1 MFERLLCVSTKLR
14 RFFNRWKVFKLNFI
28 VPIMFVIILLI
39 CIIGPPVYM
48 YQPTIILKY
57 LNKTRREI
65 PFIYHS
71 SNEILD
77 STMDKRKT
85 YCELSTTASVKWHK
99 YFHELR
105 FGLNHFTI
113 RCFFS
118 ELIPT
123 GAVVL
128 FNSYI
133 IYHVVRVYRRLD
145 QTNGHQPR
153 KKQFQTKSSMNIV
166 LIIHSSL
173 FLASLFS
180 HILGHFIVT
189 EAHEA
194 WWVLLAILINC
205 SINFYVYCLSGKA
218 FRNEIYRFIQQLKPR
233 VFNRGVIR
241 RSRKQRS
248 RLSQRIIYEMKDFR
262 GRIQL

>member
-1 MFERLLCVSTKLR
+1 
-14 RFFNRWKVFKLNFI
+14 
-28 VPIMFVIILLI
+28 MFVIILLI
-39 CIIGPPVYM
+39 FIVGPPVYM

-57 LNKTRREI
+57 LNQTRSET
-65 PFIYHS
+65 PFLYHS

-77 STMDKRKT
+77 STMNKSKT

-105 FGLNHFTI
+105 FGFNHFTI

-123 GAVVL
+123 VAVIL

-133 IYHVVRVYRRLD
+133 IYHVVRVYRRLN
-145 QTNGHQPR
+145 QINGHQPR
-153 KKQFQTKSSMNIV
+153 KEQSRTKSSMNIV
-166 LIIHSSL
+166 LILHSSL
-173 FLASLFS
+173 FLTSLFS
-180 HILGHFIVT
+180 HIAGHFIVA

-194 WWVLLAILINC
+194 WWILLAILMNC
-205 SINFYVYCLSGKA
+205 SINFYIYCLSGKA
-218 FRNEIYRFIQQLKPR
+218 FRNEIRRFIQQLRTR
-233 VFNRGVIR
+233 VFNRRVIR
-241 RSRKQRS
+241 RSPQKRS
-248 RLSQRIIYEMKDFR
+248 RLNQRIIYEMSDFR